1 MVKLGMTSMGIHN
14 QTIFRV
20 KNSASGPQLGTG
32 LQKANGARATRQ
44 IEEIPMLLGK

>member
-1 MVKLGMTSMGIHN
+1 MVKLGMTSMRIHN
-14 QTIFRV
+14 QTTFRV

-44 IEEIPMLLGK
+44 IEEILMVLGR